1 MIHPLILNTLM
12 ACQPKVPI
20 QTHVQEVNPNST
32 ETNQSSEETTSI
44 VDSPSEDEQNI
55 WPSSLPEPVGLD
67 DLPPMKP
74 ASIPLSI
81 FTSEVSLSDLS
92 FYSIDYY
99 QQFGEDSDQI
109 VCEAMCEMMPYFQT
123 TSERLN
129 EIDFC
134 QIDLIDNWKE
144 VVGAVHAQGREELLP
159 KLNIPVGVVEC
170 SGSTVYIMRGRT
182 ATRPTQ
188 CQEMDDDWGGYFAT
202 LAQEE
207 ATAVFAFD
215 ELLTHLRM
223 WDAPIH
229 LQKWCAQIIQDEQRH
244 ALMMSGL
251 ACRNGQDS
259 AVVHF
264 PKSNRVSLKEMTL
277 HNALTGCIGETW
289 SAVELMYQSEQAP
302 KYNAVFKRIAQD
314 ETTHAEFSWAL
325 HDWLMSKLSDTERVE
340 VLDAMRKMLAVSP
353 PIKCD
358 SAISMGEMD
367 AATMERAW
375 RVFAQQVET
384 MVDEQRVA

>member
-12 ACQPKVPI
+12 ACQPKIPI
-20 QTHVQEVNPNST
+20 QTGVPDVDSNSSEMT
-32 ETNQSSEETTSI
+32 QSSEETPSE
-44 VDSPSEDEQNI
+44 VDSPSEGEQNI

-67 DLPPMKP
+67 NLPRMKP
-74 ASIPLSI
+74 TSVPLST

-92 FYSIDYY
+92 YYSIEYY
-99 QQFGEDSDQI
+99 QQFGEDSDRI
-109 VCEAMCEMMPYFQT
+109 VCEHMCSMMPHFQT
-123 TSERLN
+123 TSVRLSQ
-129 EIDFC
+129 IDFC
-134 QIDLIDNWKE
+134 QIDLIENWKE
-144 VVGAVHAQGREELLP
+144 VVGAVHAQGREEMLP
-159 KLNIPVGVVEC
+159 QLNVQVGVVEC
-170 SGSTVYIMRGRT
+170 SGSTVQIMRGRA
-182 ATRPTQ
+182 ATIPTQ

-207 ATAVFAFD
+207 ATAVFAFE
-215 ELLTHLRM
+215 ELLAHLRV
-223 WDAPIH
+223 WDAPIQ

-251 ACRNGQDS
+251 AYRNGQDS

-264 PKSNRVSLKEMTL
+264 PKSNRVSLKEMAK

-289 SAVELMYQSEQAP
+289 SAIELMYQSEQAP

-325 HDWLMSKLSDTERVE
+325 HDWLMSKLSDTERGDVI
-340 VLDAMRKMLAVSP
+340 DSMMRMLVVSP
-353 PIKCD
+353 PAKSN

>member
-20 QTHVQEVNPNST
+20 QTSVPEVNSNGT
-32 ETNQSSEETTSI
+32 ETNQSSEETLLEI
-44 VDSPSEDEQNI
+44 ESPSEVQQNM
-55 WPSSLPEPVGLD
+55 WPLSLPQPVGLD
-67 DLPPMKP
+67 DLPPIKP
-74 ASIPLSI
+74 TSIPLST
-81 FTSEVSLSDLS
+81 FASEVSLSDLS
-92 FYSIDYY
+92 VYSIDYY
-99 QQFGEDSDQI
+99 QQFGEDSEQI
-109 VCEAMCEMMPYFQT
+109 VCEAMCEMMPHFQT
-123 TSERLN
+123 SSARLN
-129 EIDFC
+129 QIDFC
-134 QIDLIDNWKE
+134 QMDLIDNWKE
-144 VVGAVHAQGREELLP
+144 VVGAIHAQGREEMLP
-159 KLNIPVGVVEC
+159 QLNIQVGVVEC
-170 SGSTVYIMRGRT
+170 SGSTVYIMRGRA

-188 CQEMDDDWGGYFAT
+188 YQEMDDDWGGYFAT

-207 ATAVFAFD
+207 ATAVFAFE
-215 ELLTHLRM
+215 ELLAHLRG

-251 ACRNGQDS
+251 AYRNGQDS

-264 PKSNRVSLKEMTL
+264 PKSNRVSLKEMAN

-314 ETTHAEFSWAL
+314 ETMHAEFSWAL
-325 HDWLMSKLSDTERVE
+325 HDWLMSKLSDIERAE
-340 VLDAMRKMLAVSP
+340 IIDSMMRMLVVSP
-353 PIKCD
+353 PAKSD